1 MGECG
6 VYSQWV
12 WGKYILLKALSL
24 ESAGYRD
31 KQGVRFPLESA
42 FAGKRGYSIE
52 EGIRFP
58 L

>member
-42 FAGKRGYSIE
+42 GYSIE